1 MPSPLRI
8 PWIHWGWTLAEV
20 ELCTLET
27 VKHDRKKLRTTSP
40 SGSAVKN
47 PLAWQ
52 KAQVMQFQFLD
63 GEDLLEEGMAAHP
76 NILP

>member
-1 MPSPLRI
+1 MAQ
-8 PWIHWGWTLAEV
+8 H
-20 ELCTLET
+20 
-27 VKHDRKKLRTTSP
+27 
-40 SGSAVKN
+40 VKN
-47 PLAWQ
+47 KPAWQ